1 VLVGKTILVTGAAG
15 LLGKAV
21 VKYLFEQGAF
31 VIATDLDK
39 DQLAES
45 LASNKIDI
53 THERLQLETLDLLDE
68 DQVKG
73 FFQSLNVIDGAVNC
87 CYPRNANYGKHF
99 FEVTMNSFNQNVSMS
114 LGSAFLLTQQCAAF
128 FMRTKAPIS
137 LVNVASIYGVVA
149 PDFSIYQDTPMTMP
163 VEYAAIKSALI
174 HLNKYAVN
182 YIGDSAFRVNSVSPG
197 GLLDGQPESFLA
209 AYKNKALG
217 QGMLS
222 SDDITGTIGYLLSQ
236 ESKFLN
242 GQNLVVDDGFSL

>member
-1 VLVGKTILVTGAAG
+1 VLAGKTILVTGAAG

-21 VKYLFEQGAF
+21 VKHLFTQGAI

-45 LASNKIDI
+45 LAANKVDI
-53 THERLQLETLDLLDE
+53 THERLQLQTLDLLNE
-68 DQVKG
+68 DHVKG
-73 FFQSLNVIDGAVNC
+73 FFQNLDVLDGAVNC
-87 CYPRNANYGKHF
+87 CYPRNVNYGKHF

-128 FMRTKAPIS
+128 FMRTKRPIS

-197 GLLDGQPESFLA
+197 GLLDGQPEAFLD
-209 AYKNKALG
+209 AYKNKTLG

-222 SDDITGTIGYLLSQ
+222 SEDITGTISYLLSQ
-236 ESKFLN
+236 DSKFLN